1 MKLCQKFSKSLFN
14 NIKSNLLFKIS
25 LNDFSF
31 KANLKK
37 RQKKRI
43 NSNNDNTNKTDSDK
57 DKISK
62 KVKDKNVK
70 NGFKIIN
77 FDFENELINKQDP
90 IINSIIKDLTT
101 KFERNTPEYKRTK
114 QIKKR
119 LKRLSKQ
126 TISNAS
132 KKKLSLLSNE
142 EVEECKIHAVLKVLN
157 KEKLKRER
165 KMSKS
170 NFDDK
175 KDIDISQESSLEN
188 KSDDSSITLK
198 DLTDNSKSTNTITNT
213 VEKRKIYNQKILKL
227 AITRLMLN
235 SNQYKFKKNLDD
247 NKNESVKEL
256 SIVED
261 NEDNESNQNNENNI
275 LSDEQNLNSGK
286 NEFVLDENTKKE
298 INQLNEIYN
307 NIPFLKTDYNNY
319 SLNPVEE
326 WKNYRNGKIEKMPIL
341 NRINRVLKS
350 DKAKIN
356 KINDNKINPKFY
368 KIHSIYEGDV
378 VKVISG
384 EFAGRITK
392 VTSIRRSNDDVYLNK
407 VNSKLIRLTGKKFKK
422 VHLPISKKEIKLI
435 SPFTNKPTTPEIIKR
450 DDGTYYRKC
459 PETKKEIPVPIV
471 KRNRIFKDGKI
482 IGIKTRKIKRNKK
495 CTKSL
500 NVKTVTFKGY
510 EYEDIAK
517 DFILRMKEKKAKE
530 SLLILKDK
538 INIEKNVLI

>member
-1 MKLCQKFSKSLFN
+1 MKLCQKFSKKIFN
-14 NIKSNLLFKIS
+14 NIQTNLFFKIS
-25 LNDFSF
+25 LNDFSS
-31 KANLKK
+31 KDNYKK
-37 RQKKRI
+37 KQKRI
-43 NSNNDNTNKTDSDK
+43 DSNNDNSNKNDVDK
-57 DKISK
+57 TKILK
-62 KVKDKNVK
+62 RAKDNNVK
-70 NGFKIIN
+70 NGLKIIN

-114 QIKKR
+114 QLKKK

-126 TISNAS
+126 TISKAS
-132 KKKLSLLSNE
+132 RKKLSLLSNE
-142 EVEECKIHAVLKVLN
+142 EVEECKNHAILKVLN
-157 KEKLKRER
+157 KEKRKRER
-165 KMSKS
+165 KTLKS
-170 NFDDK
+170 NFESNK
-175 KDIDISQESSLEN
+175 EIISQESSLQN
-188 KSDDSSITLK
+188 KSDDSSNALK
-198 DLTDNSKSTNTITNT
+198 DSADNSKSTT

-227 AITRLMLN
+227 AITRLMLS
-235 SNQYKFKKNLDD
+235 SNQYKFKKNLED
-247 NKNESVKEL
+247 KENESVKDL
-256 SIVED
+256 SVVED
-261 NEDNESNQNNENNI
+261 NEGNESNQTNENNI
-275 LSDEQNLNSGK
+275 HSDQSNLNAEK
-286 NEFVLDENTKKE
+286 NEIVLDENTKKE

-307 NIPFLKTDYNNY
+307 NIPFLKTDYTNY

-326 WKNYRNGKIEKMPIL
+326 WKKYKNGKIEKMPIV
-341 NRINRVLKS
+341 NRINTISKS

-384 EFAGRITK
+384 EFADRITK
-392 VTSIRRSNDDVYLNK
+392 VTSIRRSNNDVYLNK
-407 VNSKLIRLTGKKFKK
+407 VNSKLVRLFSKKFRR
-422 VHLPISKKEIKLI
+422 VHLPISKKDIKLI
-435 SPFTNKPTTPEIIKR
+435 SPFTNKPTTPEIVKR
-450 DDGTYYRKC
+450 DDGTYYRRC

-482 IGIKTRKIKRNKK
+482 IGIKTRKVKTNKK
-495 CTKSL
+495 CTKSI